1 MKEYY
6 GKELDMVSDLI
17 EGRTIVMV
25 EHNEDADEGMIIT
38 LDSGIKLVF
47 GWSSGEGGC
56 DVIRT
61 FENCE
66 YSGLPSVE
74 SYRNK

>member
-1 MKEYY
+1 MRKYY
-6 GKELDMVSDLI
+6 GKELDMVSELI

-25 EHNEDADEGMIIT
+25 EHNEDADEGMILT

-47 GWSSGEGGC
+47 GWSGEQGGC
-56 DVIRT
+56 DVIKISD
-61 FENCE
+61 NCE

-74 SYRNK
+74 SYKDM